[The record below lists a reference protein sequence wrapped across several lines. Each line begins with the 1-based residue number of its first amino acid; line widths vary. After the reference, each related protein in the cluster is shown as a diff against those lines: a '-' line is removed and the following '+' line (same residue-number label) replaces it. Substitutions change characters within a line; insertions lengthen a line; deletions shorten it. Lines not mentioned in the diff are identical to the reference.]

1 MNSCT
6 SLASVL
12 IAAVLAAG
20 SPSAFADKGTI
31 THLVGALSSKKAD
44 GTLRLLAER
53 SEVAAGDTLVTERD
67 TFANVRFAD
76 GGQLTLKPSSSVTI
90 ESLKYEAGKPKE
102 DSFILRLV
110 SGGLR
115 LVTGDVGNRSRHKF
129 VLRTATVTIGI
140 RGTAFTVD
148 DCLTSSEGC
157 GKLDPGV
164 YVGVSDGAVELS
176 GEAVRLILQ
185 AGQFGRMGKD
195 LRPRR
200 TSNPG
205 LGFTPPPS
213 FLQPSATGP
222 KPVECVLR
230 R

>member
-1 MNSCT
+1 MNSFT

-12 IAAVLAAG
+12 TAAVLAAG
-20 SPSAFADKGTI
+20 SPAAFADKGTI

-44 GTLRLLAER
+44 GSLRLLAER
-53 SEVAAGDTLVTERD
+53 SEVATGDTLVTERD
-67 TFANVRFAD
+67 TFANIRFAD

-90 ESLKYEAGKPKE
+90 ESLQYEPSKPKE

-115 LVTGDVGNRSRHKF
+115 LVTGEVGSRSRHKF

-140 RGTAFTVD
+140 RGTAFSVD

-164 YVGVSDGAVELS
+164 YVSVSDGAVELS

-185 AGQFGRMGKD
+185 AGQFGRTGKD

-200 TSNPG
+200 TLNPG

-222 KPVECVLR
+222 RPVECVLR